1 MNNIRKDKT
10 LYNDKERMFINNNQ
24 YLNLDMNQNVMINIG
39 SEKETIG
46 IVSHIVDDSRG
57 SGLQEYVITDNYV
70 PIDASYEER
79 AGVKDVTILYRG
91 STSIA
96 DIGKVYGNR
105 WEATE
110 KDADTFVDGMIDWTI
125 NNAQILYKSVI
136 PRLVTKDKTYPWLQ
150 NKEIGTRQMQA
161 TTKELN
167 KVEQAYPN
175 AKIWIYGHSQSN
187 SNMQKA
193 VVNMLNPERLAGA

>member
-70 PIDASYEER
+70 PIDAS
-79 AGVKDVTILYRG
+79 D
-91 STSIA
+91 
-96 DIGKVYGNR
+96 
-105 WEATE
+105 
-110 KDADTFVDGMIDWTI
+110 
-125 NNAQILYKSVI
+125 
-136 PRLVTKDKTYPWLQ
+136 
-150 NKEIGTRQMQA
+150 NKR
-161 TTKELN
+161 
-167 KVEQAYPN
+167 VE
-175 AKIWIYGHSQSN
+175 
-187 SNMQKA
+187 
-193 VVNMLNPERLAGA
+193 